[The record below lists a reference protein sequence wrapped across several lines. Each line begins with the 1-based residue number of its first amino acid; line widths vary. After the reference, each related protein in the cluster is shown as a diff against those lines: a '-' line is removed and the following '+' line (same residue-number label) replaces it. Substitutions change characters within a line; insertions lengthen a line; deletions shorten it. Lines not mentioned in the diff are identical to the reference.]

1 MQDKCTYHF
10 RSAIFSGKKKP
21 QPLRATSQQSCSV
34 TGIRPMRINL
44 KSPTKASFR
53 GLFKFIHARLIA
65 FVQIRDCGI
74 YLILIIDY
82 SIIVATLPDPTVL
95 PPSRLRGTINYVGF
109 HYKYYII
116 LTYNNHIFCSTYI
129 FRSFYSQFYSHLL
142 VNNANLFKIYVIYSL
157 SHHFY

>member
-34 TGIRPMRINL
+34 TDIRPMRINL

-53 GLFKFIHARLIA
+53 GLFNFIHTRLIA

-82 SIIVATLPDPTVL
+82 SIIVATLQSILRIVVFVVFLVRFYALNYHILYYTFVFQKIIKCILSARTWFL
-95 PPSRLRGTINYVGF
+95 PPIMSP
-109 HYKYYII
+109 
-116 LTYNNHIFCSTYI
+116 LTTLIFQPY
-129 FRSFYSQFYSHLL
+129 L
-142 VNNANLFKIYVIYSL
+142 
-157 SHHFY
+157 